1 MREAEFHRSVADLLC
16 RALPRDAVWSTI
28 SHENTSAK
36 HGAMLERK
44 GVKPGLPDIM
54 ILYRGAFVG
63 VELKS
68 ARGVPSLVQ
77 VQMGLA
83 IEKAGG
89 RWFIAR
95 SIDDL
100 IAKLKLAG
108 VPLRASTGR
117 RAAA

>member
-1 MREAEFHRSVADLLC
+1 MREADFHRSVADLLA

-28 SHENTSAK
+28 AHENTSAK

-54 ILYRGAFVG
+54 ILYRGIFVG

-68 ARGVPSLVQ
+68 ARGVPSPEQ
-77 VQMGLA
+77 VDMGIA
-83 IEKAGG
+83 IGRAGG
-89 RWFIAR
+89 RWFIVR
-95 SIDDL
+95 TIDEL

-108 VPLRASTGR
+108 VPLRASTGT
-117 RAAA
+117 RAA